1 MKIRGSLI
9 LLIGLLAACSKSDSD
24 NGTVPVNTNPCN
36 SILPSKVSCR
46 FNGAQWCAD
55 SICFA
60 DYAIGMT
67 IFGQTFDGASL
78 LLELDDIQP
87 GTYPITLDRNHVLY
101 VSAFGMAYESSNSQP
116 GQVIITMN
124 DPVTNHLKGSFQL
137 NVLDPILS
145 SWLPITNGTIDVYYT
160 E

>member
-1 MKIRGSLI
+1 MKKYMSLI
-9 LLIGLLAACSKSDSD
+9 LAIGLLSACSKSDS
-24 NGTVPVNTNPCN
+24 NTGNVPVNTDPCN
-36 SILPSKVSCR
+36 SVLPNKVSCR

-78 LLELDDIQP
+78 LIELDDIQP

-101 VSAFGMAYESSNSQP
+101 ISAFGMAYESSNSQP
-116 GQVIITMN
+116 GQITITSN
-124 DPVTNHLKGSFQL
+124 DPVTNHLKGTFQL
-137 NVLDPILS
+137 NVLDPLLS
-145 SWLPITNGTIDVYYT
+145 SWLPITNGNIDVYYT